1 VSVLEV
7 GSGSKDS
14 TEGESVLLA
23 ECLGRLGDGGV
34 VTEVLDMQ

>member
-14 TEGESVLLA
+14 TEGESVLAGWLVSV
-23 ECLGRLGDGGV
+23 GDGGV

>member
-14 TEGESVLLA
+14 TEGESGLA
-23 ECLGRLGDGGV
+23 GGWLVSVGDGGV